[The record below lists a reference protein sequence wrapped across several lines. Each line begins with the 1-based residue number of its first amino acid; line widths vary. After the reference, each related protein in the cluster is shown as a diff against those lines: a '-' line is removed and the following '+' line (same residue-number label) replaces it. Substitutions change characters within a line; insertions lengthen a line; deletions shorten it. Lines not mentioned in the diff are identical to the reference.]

1 MLVELRRQVEDSL
14 CDALRTAGYEADA
27 DDLGIEKPPEGV
39 EAEIASSVAF
49 ELADGGDPTAV
60 AEEISDAASAADFDL
75 IGGVETQGPY
85 VNFRASEAYLVR
97 TLEEAQDEAYPTLP
111 EKDEKV
117 LLEHTSANPTG
128 PLHVGRARNP
138 IIGDSLARVLR
149 AAGYDVE
156 VEYYVNDMG
165 RQVATITWALE
176 EFDEQDVADI
186 DEAHDK
192 PDHDVV
198 RYYRRANEL
207 LEGEEGEEEAERV
220 EREIDA
226 LLRALEDGDEAALEL
241 VGDAVDRCLEG
252 QLQSL
257 ERVGASYDEF
267 VRESEFVLDGS
278 VDDVAQ
284 RLKDDTRSY
293 EEDDAYALDLSDHG
307 IEKELVFLRG
317 DGTSLYTTRDL
328 AHHIDKFERC
338 DRAINVL
345 GEDHKLQ
352 SEQLAAALDFLGY
365 DRDPEAIFYS
375 YVNLPEGKM
384 STREGTVVNT
394 DDLLE
399 EAVERA
405 RDEIQERAQDR
416 DRDVESLEETAEA
429 VGIGAV
435 RYDIVARQP
444 EKPITFRW
452 EEALNFD
459 GQHAPYVQYVG
470 ARASGILE
478 KSDAEPVDDAET
490 ALDSLTTPEER
501 ALLRKVG
508 EMSAV
513 VDDAAD
519 ELAPHRLATYSRELA
534 ECFNEFY
541 RECPVIDADEGTE
554 RARLA
559 LVGASRVAIER
570 SLGLVGVETP
580 EAM

>member
-1 MLVELRRQVEDSL
+1 MLAELRRQVEN
-14 CDALRTAGYEADA
+14 ALSEALEEAGYADA
-27 DDLGIEKPPEGV
+27 DGLGLEKPPDGV
-39 EAEIASSVAF
+39 EAEVASSVAF

-60 AEEISDAASAADFDL
+60 ADEVAGVVDTDAYELVGS
-75 IGGVETQGPY
+75 VSTQGPY
-85 VNFRASEAYLVR
+85 VNFRASEKYLVR
-97 TLEEAQDEAYPTLP
+97 TLEEAQDETYPTLP

-138 IIGDSLARVLR
+138 IIGDSMGRLLR
-149 AAGYDVE
+149 AAGYDVD

-176 EFDEQDVADI
+176 EFDEKDVADI
-186 DEAHDK
+186 EGEREK

-198 RYYRRANEL
+198 RYYRRANEV
-207 LEGEEGEEEAERV
+207 LEGEHGEKEAERA
-220 EREIDA
+220 EKEIDE

-241 VGDAVDRCLEG
+241 VGEAVDRCLEG
-252 QLQSL
+252 QLESL
-257 ERVGASYDEF
+257 ERLGASYDSF

-278 VDDVAQ
+278 VDNIAE
-284 RLKDDTRSY
+284 RLRSDKRCY
-293 EEDDAYALDLSDHG
+293 EEEDAYALDLSGSG
-307 IEKELVFLRG
+307 IDKELVFLRG

-328 AHHIDKFERC
+328 AYHIDKFERC
-338 DRAINVL
+338 DRVINVL

-352 SEQLAAALDFLGY
+352 SEQLAAALEVLGH
-365 DRDPEAIFYS
+365 DRDPEVIFYS
-375 YVNLPEGKM
+375 YVNLPDGKM
-384 STREGTVVNT
+384 STREGTVVNM
-394 DDLLE
+394 DDLLD

-405 RDEIQERAQDR
+405 RDEIEKRASDR
-416 DRDVESLEETAEA
+416 DRDVEQVNETAEA

-444 EKPITFRW
+444 EKPITFDW

-470 ARASGILE
+470 ARASGIIE
-478 KSDAEPVDDAET
+478 KSDAEPAPVSDAAT
-490 ALDSLTTPEER
+490 AVEALSAPEER
-501 ALLRKVG
+501 ALLRKIG
-508 EMSAV
+508 ELSAV
-513 VDDAAD
+513 VEDGAD

-534 ECFNEFY
+534 ESFNEFY
-541 RECPVIDADEGTE
+541 RECPVIDSEQE

-559 LVGASRVAIER
+559 LVRASRVAIER
-570 SLGLVGVETP
+570 SLGIIGVKTP

>member
-1 MLVELRRQVEDSL
+1 MLVELRRQVKEALS
-14 CDALRTAGYEADA
+14 DALTAAGYDA
-27 DDLGIEKPPEGV
+27 NPSLEKPPDGV
-39 EAEIASSVAF
+39 EADVASSVAF
-49 ELADGGDPTAV
+49 ELAGDSDPTAV
-60 AEEISDAASAADFDL
+60 AEEIAGA
-75 IGGVETQGPY
+75 VETEAYELLGSVDTQGPY
-85 VNFRASEAYLVR
+85 VNFTASDEYLAR
-97 TLEEAQDEAYPTLP
+97 TLEEARDDAYPTLP

-176 EFDEQDVADI
+176 EFEEDDVADI
-186 DEAHDK
+186 EEGHDK

-198 RYYRRANEL
+198 RYYRRANEV
-207 LEGEEGEEEAERV
+207 LEGEEGQEEAERA
-220 EREIDA
+220 EREIDE
-226 LLRALEDGDEAALEL
+226 LLRALEEGDEAALEL

-257 ERVGASYDEF
+257 ERIGASYDGF
-267 VRESEFVLDGS
+267 VRESGFVLDGS
-278 VDDVAQ
+278 VDEVAES
-284 RLKDDTRSY
+284 LKRDERCY
-293 EEDDAYALDLSDHG
+293 EEEDAYALDLSDHG
-307 IEKELVFLRG
+307 IDKELVFLRG
-317 DGTSLYTTRDL
+317 DGTSLYTTRDIAYHL
-328 AHHIDKFERC
+328 DKFERS
-338 DRAINVL
+338 DRAVNVL

-352 SEQLAAALDFLGY
+352 SEQLAAALDVLGH

-375 YVNLPEGKM
+375 YVNLPDGKM
-384 STREGTVVNT
+384 STREGTVVNM
-394 DDLLE
+394 DDLLD
-399 EAVERA
+399 EAVARA
-405 RDEIQERAQDR
+405 RDEIERRAEDR
-416 DRDVESLEETAEA
+416 DRDVESVEETAEA

-470 ARASGILE
+470 ARASGIME
-478 KSDAEPVDDAET
+478 KSDAEPVANAKAAVET
-490 ALDSLTTPEER
+490 LSAPEER
-501 ALLRKVG
+501 ALLRKIG
-508 EMSAV
+508 ELSAV

-534 ECFNEFY
+534 ESFNEFY
-541 RECPVIDADEGTE
+541 RECPVIGADEETE
-554 RARLA
+554 RARLS
-559 LVGASRVAIER
+559 LVRASRVAIER

>member
-1 MLVELRRQVEDSL
+1 MLVELRRQVEDAL
-14 CDALRTAGYEADA
+14 ADAVDTAGHEADG
-27 DDLGIEKPPEGV
+27 LGLEKPPDGV
-39 EAEIASSVAF
+39 DADVASSVAF
-49 ELADGGDPTAV
+49 ELADGGDPTEVADEIADAV
-60 AEEISDAASAADFDL
+60 DTESHEL
-75 IGGVETQGPY
+75 IGAVETQGPY
-85 VNFRASEAYLVR
+85 VNFVASDVYFERVLERA
-97 TLEEAQDEAYPTLP
+97 QKEAYPDLP
-111 EKDEKV
+111 ERDETV

-138 IIGDSLARVLR
+138 IIGDSLARLLR
-149 AAGYDVE
+149 AAGYDVT

-176 EFDEQDVADI
+176 EFDEDDVSDI
-186 DEAHDK
+186 EGGREK
-192 PDHDVV
+192 GDHDVV
-198 RYYRRANEL
+198 RYYRRANEV
-207 LEGEEGEEEAERV
+207 LEGEHGNEEAERA
-220 EREIDA
+220 EKEIDE
-226 LLRALEDGDEAALEL
+226 LLRALEEGDESALEL
-241 VGDAVDRCLEG
+241 VGGAVDRCLDG

-257 ERVGASYDEF
+257 ERLGASYDGF

-278 VDDVAQ
+278 VDEVAS
-284 RLKDDTRSY
+284 RLKADARSY
-293 EEDDAYALDLSDHG
+293 EEDDAYAVDLSDFG

-328 AHHIDKFERC
+328 AYHIDKFDRC
-338 DRAINVL
+338 DRAIDVL

-352 SEQLAAALDFLGY
+352 SKQLSAALDVLGH

-375 YVNLPEGKM
+375 YVNLPDGKM
-384 STREGTVVNT
+384 STREGTVVNM
-394 DDLLE
+394 DDLLD

-405 RDEIQERAQDR
+405 RDEIEERAGDR
-416 DRDVESLEETAEA
+416 DRNVEEVGETAEA

-444 EKPITFRW
+444 EKPITFDW

-478 KSDAEPVDDAET
+478 KSEAEPRPDTDA
-490 ALDSLTTPEER
+490 LTTPEER

-508 EMSAV
+508 ELSAV
-513 VDDAAD
+513 VEDAAD

-534 ECFNEFY
+534 ESFNEFY
-541 RECPVIDADEGTE
+541 RECPVIDADEE

-559 LVGASRVAIER
+559 LVRASRVAIER
-570 SLGLVGVETP
+570 SLGVIGVETP
-580 EAM
+580 DAM